1 MADIEL
7 LKQELTWKAVR
18 SSGPGG
24 QHVNKTASK
33 VIIQFDVASSQALT
47 DEEKTIILKKLESRL
62 TSNSVLIIESSASRS
77 QHQNREMGIERLLEI
92 ITKALKKQK
101 PRKKTKPTKAS
112 KFKRL
117 REKKIRGGKKENR
130 QKPSLE

>member
-1 MADIEL
+1 MPDLEVI
-7 LKQELTWKAVR
+7 KQELNWKAVR

-33 VIIQFDVASSQALT
+33 VVIQFDVDNSKAFT
-47 DEEKTIILKKLESRL
+47 EEEKVRILKKLESRL
-62 TSNSVLIIESSASRS
+62 TSNAVLIIESSDSRS
-77 QHQNREMGIERLLEI
+77 QHQNRETGIERLLEI
-92 ITKALKKQK
+92 ITNASKKPK

-130 QKPSLE
+130 QKPKLE

>member
-1 MADIEL
+1 MTDFEV

-33 VIIQFDVASSQALT
+33 VVLQFDVANSQALT
-47 DEEKTIILKKLESRL
+47 EDEKMRILKKLESRL
-62 TSNSVLIIESSASRS
+62 TSNAVLIIESSDSRS
-77 QHQNREMGIERLLEI
+77 QHQNRDSGIERFLKI
-92 ITKALKKQK
+92 ITNALKNPK
-101 PRKKTKPTKAS
+101 PRKKTRPTKAS

-117 REKKIRGGKKENR
+117 REKKLRGEKKINR
-130 QKPSLE
+130 QKPPL

>member
-1 MADIEL
+1 MADFEV

-33 VIIQFDVASSQALT
+33 VVLQFDVANSHALT
-47 DEEKTIILKKLESRL
+47 EEEKVRLQNKLDSRL
-62 TSNSVLIIESSASRS
+62 TTNAVLIIESSDSRS
-77 QHQNREMGIERLLEI
+77 QHQNRDSGIDRLMKI
-92 ITKALKKQK
+92 IANALKKPK
-101 PRKKTKPTKAS
+101 FRKKTRPTKAS

-117 REKKIRGGKKENR
+117 REKKMRGEKKENR
-130 QKPSLE
+130 QKPSL

>member
-1 MADIEL
+1 MPDIEVI
-7 LKQELTWKAVR
+7 KQELNWKAVR

-33 VIIQFDVASSQALT
+33 VVIQFDVDNSKAFT
-47 DEEKTIILKKLESRL
+47 EEEKMRVLKKLESRL
-62 TSNSVLIIESSASRS
+62 TSNAVLIIESSDSRS

-92 ITKALKKQK
+92 ITNASKKPK

-130 QKPSLE
+130 QKPKLE

>member
-1 MADIEL
+1 MPDLEAI
-7 LKQELTWKAVR
+7 KQELTWKAVR

-33 VIIQFDVASSQALT
+33 VVIQFDVANSQALT
-47 DEEKTIILKKLESRL
+47 EEEKMRILKKLEPRL
-62 TSNSVLIIESSASRS
+62 TTNAVLIIESSDSRS
-77 QHQNREMGIERLLEI
+77 QHQNRDSGIERLLDI
-92 ITKALKKQK
+92 ITNASKKPK

-117 REKKIRGGKKENR
+117 REKKMRGEKKENR
-130 QKPSLE
+130 QKPSL

>member
-1 MADIEL
+1 MPDFEA

-33 VIIQFDVASSQALT
+33 VILQFDVANSQALSE
-47 DEEKTIILKKLESRL
+47 EEKSRVLKKLKSRL
-62 TSNSVLIIESSASRS
+62 TTYSVLIIESSDSRS
-77 QHQNREMGIERLLEI
+77 QHKNKDSGIERLLVI
-92 ITKALKKQK
+92 ITKASIKPK

-117 REKKIRGGKKENR
+117 REKKMIGEKKIKR
-130 QKPSLE
+130 QKPDF

>member
-1 MADIEL
+1 MADFEV

-33 VIIQFDVASSQALT
+33 VVLQFDVENSQALT
-47 DEEKTIILKKLESRL
+47 EEEKMRILKKLESRL
-62 TSNSVLIIESSASRS
+62 TTNAVLIIESSDSRS
-77 QHQNREMGIERLLEI
+77 QHQNRDSGIERLLKI
-92 ITKALKKQK
+92 IANALKKPK
-101 PRKKTKPTKAS
+101 FRKKTRPTKAS

-117 REKKIRGGKKENR
+117 REKKMRGEKKENR
-130 QKPSLE
+130 QKPSV

>member
-1 MADIEL
+1 MADFEALKKEL
-7 LKQELTWKAVR
+7 AMKAVK

-33 VIIQFDVASSQALT
+33 VIIQFDIPNSLVLT
-47 DEEKTIILKKLESRL
+47 DEEKAQILKKLKSRL
-62 TSNSVLIIESSASRS
+62 TSDFVLIIESSASRS
-77 QHQNREMGIERLLEI
+77 QHQNKELGIERFREI
-92 ITKALKKQK
+92 ITNALKKPK

-117 REKKIRGGKKENR
+117 REKKIRGEKKVNR
-130 QKPSLE
+130 QKPS